1 MDSLGKKWVFWI
13 KSVLREG
20 TPIDLQTPP
29 YSQTSQELGEIEH
42 QVPEK
47 KMGFRG
53 SYLYLNLTEL
63 G

>member
-1 MDSLGKKWVFWI
+1 MDSLKKRVFWV

-20 TPIDLQTPP
+20 MPIDLQTPP
-29 YSQTSQELGEIEH
+29 YSQTSQGLGEIEH
-42 QVPEK
+42 QVPK
-47 KMGFRG
+47 QKMGFRG

>member
-1 MDSLGKKWVFWI
+1 MGSLKKQVYWA

-29 YSQTSQELGEIEH
+29 YNQTFQGLGEIEY
-42 QVPEK
+42 QVPEQ